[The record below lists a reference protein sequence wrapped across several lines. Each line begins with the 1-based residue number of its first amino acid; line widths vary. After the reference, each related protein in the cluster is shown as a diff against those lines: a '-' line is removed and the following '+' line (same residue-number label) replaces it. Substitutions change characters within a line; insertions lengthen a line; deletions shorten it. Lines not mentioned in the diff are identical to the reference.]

1 MVAHKAS
8 ENVLFSFVAKI
19 LIILFGCSVLVS
31 CGQLKVRV
39 GDEIDTSLVA
49 RLHIGVSTEEDVRAI
64 LGEPF
69 GTGRSYLPFQDEHL
83 DMWSYYY
90 ELGKINLGTV
100 SDDRRTFLF
109 VYLDDG
115 IFDGYM
121 WFSSLPETLR

>member
-1 MVAHKAS
+1 VIVAHKAN
-8 ENVLFSFVAKI
+8 ENVLSSFVATV
-19 LIILFGCSVLVS
+19 LIILASCSVLVS

-39 GDEIDTSLVA
+39 GDKIDTSLVA
-49 RLHIGVSTEEDVRAI
+49 QLHIGESTEEHVRAT

-90 ELGKINLGTV
+90 ELGTM

-115 IFDGYM
+115 VFDGYM